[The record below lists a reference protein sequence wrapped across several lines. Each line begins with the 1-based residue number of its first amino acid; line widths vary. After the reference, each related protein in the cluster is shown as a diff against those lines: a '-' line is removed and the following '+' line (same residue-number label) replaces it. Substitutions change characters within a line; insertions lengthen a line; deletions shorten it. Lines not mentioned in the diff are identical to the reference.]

1 MPRPAIAETAYFT
14 AQVGADMIT
23 VATEMRQSDSR
34 AYVSLDEIMNQIR
47 GIVALQ
53 PDRIQANWGDKTA
66 VLSAND
72 TIVRLAGDT
81 FSLNHPVL
89 RGKDKV
95 YITLSDVPSFF
106 SSAYGL
112 AFSRAAQT
120 DEVKPVDLPPL
131 EYEEPEPEIFEDALL
146 TPLGETPDDA
156 DTPSLNEEE
165 GETAEE
171 DGEVEEEAI
180 TSEGSSEDTPVSA
193 VEAPPSDGHFDMSV
207 FSQASG
213 KIVLD
218 PGHGGDDTGA
228 TAGNNM
234 NESDM
239 VLAIALRIRDIL
251 EEETDINVILTREEN
266 TDVSL
271 SNRQAIAEKA
281 DGSLF
286 LSLHAGFSAT
296 PRAQG
301 ISIFMDEEARA
312 SEESPSEAEKQ
323 RREKRQGLAEKAGIY
338 GYRLAQAL
346 GEKSALGTVI
356 VRTCPL
362 VLQRE
367 IGIPAVLMEIAY
379 LSNIDAATLLS
390 EEEYQAQVALNLAW
404 VIASAMKQDTT
415 PDGP

>member
-1 MPRPAIAETAYFT
+1 MTIPAIAETAYFT
-14 AQVGADMIT
+14 AQVGADMVT
-23 VATEMRQSDSR
+23 VAAEMRQSDSR
-34 AYVSLDEIMNQIR
+34 AYVSLDEIMDQIR

-72 TIVRLAGDT
+72 TTVRLAGDT
-81 FSLNHPVL
+81 FSLNYPVL

-112 AFSRAAQT
+112 AFSRAAKT
-120 DEVKPVDLPPL
+120 EEVKAVDLPPL
-131 EYEEPEPEIFEDALL
+131 EYEEPEPEILEDALL

-156 DTPSLNEEE
+156 ETPALNEGE

-171 DGEVEEEAI
+171 DGEVEEEAAS
-180 TSEGSSEDTPVSA
+180 SEGAPEDTLDDT
-193 VEAPPSDGHFDMSV
+193 VEPPPADSHFDMSV
-207 FSQASG
+207 FSEVGG

-228 TAGNNM
+228 IAGNNM

-239 VLAIALRIRDIL
+239 ALAVALRIREIL
-251 EEETDINVILTREEN
+251 ERETDIDVILTREEN

-271 SNRQAIAEKA
+271 NNRQAIAGKA

-301 ISIFMDEEARA
+301 ISIFMDEEAPA
-312 SEESPSEAEKQ
+312 SEESLSEAEKQ
-323 RREKRQGLAEKAGIY
+323 RREKRQGLAGKAGIY

-346 GEKSALGTVI
+346 GENSALGTVI

-404 VIASAMKQDTT
+404 VIASAIKQDKA
-415 PDGP
+415 PNDL